1 MMSVN
6 QDEQSRASCWRVL
19 NLGDPLLADQR
30 LTQVLD
36 AAGAACLDA
45 TPGADM
51 AVFQRHESEG
61 RLHCELK
68 LYFSPA
74 LDELARSQ
82 GARRCRAPTAHD
94 LSQVAGC
101 EQAAQRLLSQA

>member
-1 MMSVN
+1 MMSGG
-6 QDEQSRASCWRVL
+6 QDESSQARSWWVL
-19 NLGDPLLADQR
+19 NLGDPLLADQP

-36 AAGAACLDA
+36 AARSACLNA
-45 TPGADM
+45 TPGADI

-61 RLHCELK
+61 RLHCEWK

-74 LDELARSQ
+74 LDELARAH
-82 GARRCRAPTAHD
+82 GARRCRPPTAHD

-101 EQAAQRLLSQA
+101 EQAAQRLLS

>member
-1 MMSVN
+1 MSGG
-6 QDEQSRASCWRVL
+6 QDESSRGSSWRVL

-36 AAGAACLDA
+36 AASSACLNA
-45 TPGADM
+45 APGADM

-74 LDELARSQ
+74 LDELARSY
-82 GARRCRAPTAHD
+82 GARRCRPPTAHD
-94 LSQVAGC
+94 MSQVAGC
-101 EQAAQRLLSQA
+101 EQAAQRLLSQE